1 MKKLYYSAVLYTVL
15 GLAAGLYYR
24 ELTKSQDFTG
34 TTQLAV
40 LHTHLL
46 TLGTLVFLITIA
58 LQKTLH
64 LTRGR
69 FFSAFFW
76 SYHAGLLLTTALM
89 GVHGTLTALGK
100 NTSAAIS
107 GMAGLGHI
115 LLTIALVF
123 FFLCLRDCLRLDFA
137 ATTRNDTADSRLST
151 GRRAS

>member
-1 MKKLYYSAVLYTVL
+1 MKKLYYSSVLYTVL
-15 GLAAGLYYR
+15 GLVAGLYYR
-24 ELTKSQDFTG
+24 EVTKAHDFTG

-76 SYHAGLLLTTALM
+76 TYHAGLLLTTALM
-89 GVHGTLTALGK
+89 AVHGTLTVLGK
-100 NTSAAIS
+100 DASAAIS
-107 GMAGLGHI
+107 GIAGLGHI
-115 LLTIALVF
+115 LLTLALVF
-123 FFLCLRDCLRLDFA
+123 FFLCLRHRLRPDFA
-137 ATTRNDTADSRLST
+137 ATTPTGTSERTKADTIR
-151 GRRAS
+151 G